1 MYTETRAFSLK
12 LEIPRRTKKHG
23 KNYNELL
30 QELKNCLS
38 SK

>member
-1 MYTETRAFSLK
+1 MYTKTRAFSLK
-12 LEIPRRTKKHG
+12 LQIPRRTKKQG

-38 SK
+38 LK